1 MNPLSSRRRLH
12 RLLSSARRLNAQAEG
27 RPVPVASTSG
37 STRRRFL
44 KAMGLGAAA
53 VATAPILAAGSGQP
67 RIAIIGGGLAGLNA
81 ALTLKKHG
89 LTSTVYEARQ
99 RMGGRVFSVGGVLGA
114 GTVVNFGGELVNTD
128 HADILELAAEFGVN
142 LVDRLADAE
151 ATGIEPTAL
160 LIDGQQLA
168 EADLAVVLRRIAG
181 RITRDAAKLDRNW
194 DRWAPVFD
202 ALSVSDYLDQNA
214 DVLEAPYLRSLLEQL
229 VRSEFGAEPEESS
242 AIQLLFILP
251 VVDGQEVELLSYS
264 DERYFIEGG
273 SSTLTNA
280 MASSLGNSVKLGRV
294 LVKMERTGGAYRLKF
309 RDHPAVTADIVIV
322 TAPNTALRN
331 VDLDIPLPAAFRSFV
346 NEVGLGV
353 NEKVTPAFSRP
364 FWRTDGRF
372 AMEAVT
378 SHEAFTSLWDESS
391 LLGTSSKGILQFYTG
406 GDDARCALEGS
417 PTSKANQFVQALADY
432 FPEAAT
438 TYTGEAVRT
447 NWLRDPF
454 SLGAYASFAPGQ
466 LTQFGEFGWFD
477 DPADPASRTEVR
489 FGDVLF
495 AGEHTDVD
503 WYGFMNGGASSGR
516 QAAASVLRGLGII

>member
-1 MNPLSSRRRLH
+1 MTPLSSRRRLH

-27 RPVPVASTSG
+27 RPAPVASTSG

-53 VATAPILAAGSGQP
+53 VATAPILAAGTVQP
-67 RIAIIGGGLAGLNA
+67 RIAIIGGGFAGLNA

-99 RMGGRVFSVGGVLGA
+99 RTGGRVFSVGGVLGA
-114 GTVVNFGGELVNTD
+114 GTVVNFGAELVNTD
-128 HADILELAAEFGVN
+128 HADILGLAAEFGVN
-142 LVDRLADAE
+142 LVDRLADSDAS
-151 ATGIEPTAL
+151 GLQPSGF
-160 LIDGQQLA
+160 LIQGQQLA
-168 EADLAVVLRRIAG
+168 ETDLADALRQIAG

-251 VVDGQEVELLSYS
+251 VVQGQEVELLSYS
-264 DERYFIEGG
+264 DERYFIAGG

-280 MASSLGNSVKLGRV
+280 MAASLGNSVKLGRV
-294 LVKMERTGGAYRLKF
+294 LLGIDPVGGAYQLRF
-309 RDHPAVTADIVIV
+309 RGQPAVTADIVIV
-322 TAPNTALRN
+322 TVPNTALRSVELN
-331 VDLDIPLPAAFRSFV
+331 VPLPTDFRSFV
-346 NEVGLGV
+346 SQVGLGV
-353 NEKVTPAFSRP
+353 NEKVTPSFTRR

-372 AMEAVT
+372 AMEAMT

-391 LLGTSSKGILQFYTG
+391 LLGTSSKGILQLYTG
-406 GDDARCALEGS
+406 GDDARSALEGT
-417 PTSKANQFVQALADY
+417 PTSKASEFVQALAGY

-438 TYTGEAVRT
+438 TYTGQAVRT

-454 SLGAYASFAPGQ
+454 TLGAYASFAPGQ
-466 LTQFGEFGWFD
+466 LTQFGAFGWYD
-477 DPADPASRTEVR
+477 DPADPAGRTEIR
-489 FGDVLF
+489 FGNVLF